1 MDKPPHHT
9 VSFIEGGGLNIAD
22 IAGLISGITF
32 ILFES
37 VEVFTVSSPR

>member
-9 VSFIEGGGLNIAD
+9 VSFIEGGLNIAD
-22 IAGLISGITF
+22 IADLISGITF

-37 VEVFTVSSPR
+37 GEVFTVSSPH